1 MSGLNI
7 RKQIKQKGVLFMFV
21 RDYDNRNN
29 VEISL
34 DDFIEIANQLG
45 EAEVIENLDE
55 AIVEL
60 KKKLYWYE
68 IIQEALIEKKNKEIL
83 EERA

>member
-7 RKQIKQKGVLFMFV
+7 KKQIKGVLFMFV
-21 RDYDNRNN
+21 RDYDNRND

-34 DDFIEIANQLG
+34 DDFIEIASQIG
-45 EAEVIENLDE
+45 EVKVIENLDE
-55 AIVEL
+55 AIMEL

-68 IIQEALIEKKNKEIL
+68 IIEEALIEKKNKEIL